1 MLHRLVCSH
10 LHDHLLCQRGIPS
23 LDFLLCGRVSARE
36 VITVVIVLQEQR
48 FKMSQ
53 CVLFTKESPH
63 PILVIRITTVKLCG
77 FEFPKLI
84 DECFVD
90 DNFLVTVHAWSL
102 VLMFANA
109 SAQEVRHLEMRIAK
123 EGGDAH
129 NRRKHQDKKSTATVQ

>member
-1 MLHRLVCSH
+1 
-10 LHDHLLCQRGIPS
+10 
-23 LDFLLCGRVSARE
+23 
-36 VITVVIVLQEQR
+36 
-48 FKMSQ
+48 MSQ

-123 EGGDAH
+123 
-129 NRRKHQDKKSTATVQ
+129 